1 MALPGNLGPISSLF
15 GPTMPQAM
23 GERALASILHAAQL
37 PLGLLQPPAS
47 TGLAPTTGIAPGGEP
62 GGGWAGVARQVMG
75 TAMSSAMAASALQ
88 RQSIPM
94 LFPQWDLG
102 QRYPSGAFVAPV
114 PPPPDAAPPAMG
126 RGDELFE
133 AWAGPGARLPHVWVR
148 PRGAPAHAHP
158 LSALDTVAQLAVRP
172 SLRVL
177 SFCPVCLRVACLGSC
192 EFACVCVCVCVL
204 GAVFVSFGVSACL
217 ECVCLGGGVS
227 VHTCE
232 SERCLPGDGASTLT
246 SHHRTGSQICP
257 RTQRA
262 RFVLIVVPGCH
273 RDGWLDR
280 AAVLAACD
288 SWGTV
293 VARARDPVVP
303 PRAHGTKG
311 AAADVARLQEPWPD
325 VLIVAVVPLS
335 CKAAPDLASASSLQG
350 GGGGGGT
357 ASSRTTELDQT
368 CVLFE
373 ADVTGTGVY
382 AFNLCRHP

>member
-1 MALPGNLGPISSLF
+1 M
-15 GPTMPQAM
+15 
-23 GERALASILHAAQL
+23 
-37 PLGLLQPPAS
+37 
-47 TGLAPTTGIAPGGEP
+47 
-62 GGGWAGVARQVMG
+62 
-75 TAMSSAMAASALQ
+75 
-88 RQSIPM
+88 
-94 LFPQWDLG
+94 
-102 QRYPSGAFVAPV
+102 
-114 PPPPDAAPPAMG
+114 
-126 RGDELFE
+126 
-133 AWAGPGARLPHVWVR
+133 
-148 PRGAPAHAHP
+148 
-158 LSALDTVAQLAVRP
+158 
-172 SLRVL
+172 
-177 SFCPVCLRVACLGSC
+177 
-192 EFACVCVCVCVL
+192 L
-204 GAVFVSFGVSACL
+204 GAVFVFFGVSACL
-217 ECVCLGGGVS
+217 ECVCFGGGVS

-232 SERCLPGDGASTLT
+232 SERWLPGGGASTLT

-335 CKAAPDLASASSLQG
+335 CKAASDLASASSLQG
-350 GGGGGGT
+350 GGDGGGT
-357 ASSRTTELDQT
+357 ASSRATELDQT

-373 ADVTGTGVY
+373 ADVAGTGVY